1 VLELLDTGIDVYTS
15 MNVQHV
21 ESLNDVIAKITGV
34 VVPRRCRLRARAGRR
49 RRAHRPADPTI
60 S

>member
-34 VVPRRCRLRARAGRR
+34 VGPRDGARLPVLEQAARR
-49 RRAHRPADPTI
+49 RVIDLRRDL
-60 S
+60 